1 MLAHGFAPV
10 HRTVTPTAG
19 KRIFHYLKTR
29 NIHGE
34 TGQVAF
40 DDNGDRI
47 YAEYEVINIRDHQDK
62 KTVGN
67 FYYDSVSGGRTR

>member
-1 MLAHGFAPV
+1 MLAHVCAHAPSIRPI
-10 HRTVTPTAG
+10 HAPAG

-29 NIHGE
+29 NINGE

-67 FYYDSVSGGRTR
+67 FYYDSVS